1 MTWRLAHRNF
11 RSSSRGQFKPRQ
23 EWEWLPAYL
32 RRNGHAWCDFL
43 DQKSG
48 SILGALRVEVGLK
61 VHPALHV
68 SAEVT
73 RQPQRGVR
81 ADAAP
86 FADDFVDAGRRH
98 AKRARRRIA
107 RQSERFH
114 EFFALCG
121 ERKAR
126 VMPGLLVVLP
136 LLVPLLCVYG
146 PKRPVLTS
154 VLGLLCGCG
163 AIYALAS
170 VARGRGKKLEEA
182 LIKDWGGMPTTIA
195 LRHRDAF
202 LDSVSKQRYHA
213 AITAKLG
220 IAMPAAQEES
230 ADPLKADDVYGGA
243 TKRLRELTR
252 GDKQLLLKENI
263 AYGFHRNML
272 AMKPVGIVTCL
283 FGIVYGLLIANV
295 LQVAPAYFLPSK
307 MVTSPNFVRVA
318 EPEFQP

>member
-1 MTWRLAHRNF
+1 MTSIFELA
-11 RSSSRGQFKPRQ
+11 KDP
-23 EWEWLPAYL
+23 Y
-32 RRNGHAWCDFL
+32 
-43 DQKSG
+43 
-48 SILGALRVEVGLK
+48 
-61 VHPALHV
+61 
-68 SAEVT
+68 
-73 RQPQRGVR
+73 
-81 ADAAP
+81 
-86 FADDFVDAGRRH
+86 
-98 AKRARRRIA
+98 
-107 RQSERFH
+107 
-114 EFFALCG
+114 

-146 PKRPVLTS
+146 PKHPVLTS

-182 LIKDWGGMPTTIA
+182 LVKDWGGMPTTIA

-230 ADPLKADDVYGGA
+230 AAPLKADDVYGGA

-295 LQVAPAYFLPSK
+295 LQVAPPNFALVNLANRGLAAGLTLLTSRALLVAWLFYFDKEAVRRVGFVYAERLFECLSSLPSAVPRK
-307 MVTSPNFVRVA
+307 RASKSEATS
-318 EPEFQP
+318 